1 MRATPAAAMRLMPQN
16 IDEWPAL
23 VFSDNPRPQP
33 HPVVTNELRQLVD
46 VYNEKIGTISTRD
59 TRSVREA
66 VSRAHFENDHSAY
79 GSATCVILSGHPLS
93 GKTHAALTCAFG
105 ETRDI
110 WSRLG
115 RAPDDPKF
123 DRSIPWIYVEVPK
136 LALPNRGCRT

>member
-1 MRATPAAAMRLMPQN
+1 MTRAGPGMRATPAAAMRLMPQN

-66 VSRAHFENDHSAY
+66 VSRAHFENDHLPTAAPPASSSA
-79 GSATCVILSGHPLS
+79 GTP
-93 GKTHAALTCAFG
+93 
-105 ETRDI
+105 
-110 WSRLG
+110 
-115 RAPDDPKF
+115 
-123 DRSIPWIYVEVPK
+123 
-136 LALPNRGCRT
+136 

>member
-23 VFSDNPRPQP
+23 VFSDNPRPHP
-33 HPVVTNELRQLVD
+33 HPVVTNELRQLAD

-79 GSATCVILSGHPLS
+79 GSATCVTGLEAHTLERCVVI
-93 GKTHAALTCAFG
+93 
-105 ETRDI
+105 
-110 WSRLG
+110 RLVG
-115 RAPDDPKF
+115 PDLHRFTPPRNTSTSSAERRRTQRA
-123 DRSIPWIYVEVPK
+123 SE
-136 LALPNRGCRT
+136 